1 MEEIGGGF
9 ERMGEAWG
17 DRVRQGRVEDAE
29 LHWRGVGEAEED

>member
-9 ERMGEAWG
+9 ERMGEVWG

-29 LHWRGVGEAEED
+29 RPLERSGGG